1 MKVRTVTTAVT
12 RSNRAPRPRVCRFRG
27 ENPGSG
33 HTRCCRRRGALT
45 YGAHIVAVGDI
56 THTAT
61 PAVAQTAGAG
71 GVLIRCG

>member
-1 MKVRTVTTAVT
+1 MKVRTVATAVT
-12 RSNRAPRPRVCRFRG
+12 RSNRESRPGVCRFRG

-45 YGAHIVAVGDI
+45 YGAHIVAVGRH
-56 THTAT
+56 HTAT
-61 PAVAQTAGAG
+61 PAVAQRAGAG